1 MSCEDCKDK
10 ICYTEEQDD
19 KRWSE
24 AVAIGHA
31 NGVEATDKLYAT
43 PIESMQLVIRRLKES
58 NALICELV
66 KPHLKDDVV
75 AKIEKHAYKSR

>member
-31 NGVEATDKLYAT
+31 NGVAVRYSYREHAVGDT
-43 PIESMQLVIRRLKES
+43 PIEGKQRAHLRAGQA
-58 NALICELV
+58 ALE
-66 KPHLKDDVV
+66 
-75 AKIEKHAYKSR
+75 R